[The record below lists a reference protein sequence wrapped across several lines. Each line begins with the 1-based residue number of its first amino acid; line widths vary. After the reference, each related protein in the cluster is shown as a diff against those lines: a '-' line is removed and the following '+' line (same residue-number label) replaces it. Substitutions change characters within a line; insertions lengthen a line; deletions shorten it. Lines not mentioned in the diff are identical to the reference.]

1 MKLQVKKRADS
12 KVLVLP
18 KEFCTWFDLHVGD
31 WLDMDDVRKIEKN
44 KFMSDE
50 AQMVTELGFGIAI
63 EIKKI
68 DSGSI
73 IILDN
78 NIDPQLNNRQMWFQ

>member
-18 KEFCTWFDLHVGD
+18 KEFCRWFDLHVGD

-50 AQMVTELGFGIAI
+50 
-63 EIKKI
+63 
-68 DSGSI
+68 D
-73 IILDN
+73 
-78 NIDPQLNNRQMWFQ
+78 